1 MKNKLIIISI
11 LSCLALSCKQ
21 NSDTLYSK
29 NSGDLETYFLD
40 ERVLALI
47 ENESARSKFKEGCIL
62 SSKNNHEKAN
72 ALFTKANEIEPNNV
86 LILNAIGL
94 ELSFLKEL
102 DLSSEYF
109 KKSLKV
115 DSTVSETYLNFGVL
129 LGKNKQYTEAI
140 DQYKK
145 GLKFEKVKSQKGY
158 FHYNIA
164 NAYYK
169 LNNQTEAMKYI
180 EMASKLVIDPRA
192 MQDIKELKFVL
203 EN

>member
-11 LSCLALSCKQ
+11 LSFLAISCKQ

-47 ENESARSKFKEGCIL
+47 ENESARSKFKDGCIL
-62 SSKNNHEKAN
+62 SSQNNHEKAKV
-72 ALFTKANEIEPNNV
+72 LFTKANEIEPNNV

-94 ELSFLKEL
+94 ELSFLNEF

-109 KKSLKV
+109 KRSLKV
-115 DSTVSETYLNFGVL
+115 DSTVSVTYLNLGVL
-129 LGKNKQYTEAI
+129 LGKKKEYLEAI
-140 DQYKK
+140 NQYKK
-145 GLKFEKVKSQKGY
+145 GLEFEKVNSQKGY
-158 FHYNIA
+158 FYYNIA

-169 LNNQTEAMKYI
+169 LNNQSEAMKFI
-180 EMASKLVIDPRA
+180 EMASKLVTEPKA
-192 MQDIKELKFVL
+192 MKDIEELKFVL
-203 EN
+203 EH